1 MEWILMI
8 IISVVISAVISAVVT
23 CKVSTTIYR
32 NALEYAH
39 KIIREKKQCN
49 SEEASK

>member
-32 NALEYAH
+32 NALKYAQ
-39 KIIREKKQCN
+39 KIINEDDVM
-49 SEEASK
+49 SKH